1 MREQEFRRLAE
12 AGELK
17 LEADPS
23 DVQVDLREERVTIR
37 FTEEEMRAI
46 DREAVR
52 RGLGRSSLI
61 RMFVRESLEQ
71 SNDPLRHAQRV
82 RIVQSW
88 DGRVRIMPLTK
99 RGEVV

>member
-99 RGEVV
+99 RGEFV

>member
-1 MREQEFRRLAE
+1 MTEREFRRLAE
-12 AGELK
+12 GAELK
-17 LEADPS
+17 LEADPTE
-23 DVQVDLREERVTIR
+23 VHVDLREERVTIR

-46 DREAVR
+46 NREAVR

-71 SNDPLRHAQRV
+71 LNDPLRPTQRV
-82 RIVQSW
+82 PIIDW
-88 DGRVRIMPLTK
+88 DGRVRRMPLTK

>member
-1 MREQEFRRLAE
+1 MTEQEFRRLAE

-17 LEADPS
+17 LEAHPAE
-23 DVQVDLREERVTIR
+23 VHVDLREERVTIR

-71 SNDPLRHAQRV
+71 LNDPLRPAHRV
-82 RIVQSW
+82 HIIEW
-88 DGRVRIMPLTK
+88 DGRVRRMPLTK

>member
-1 MREQEFRRLAE
+1 MAEQEFRRLAE

-17 LEADPS
+17 LEAHPTE
-23 DVQVDLREERVTIR
+23 VHVDLREERVTIR

-71 SNDPLRHAQRV
+71 LNDPLRPAQRV
-82 RIVQSW
+82 HIIDW
-88 DGRVRIMPLTK
+88 DGRVRRMPLTK

>member
-1 MREQEFRRLAE
+1 MTEQEFRRLAE

-17 LEADPS
+17 LEVDPS
-23 DVQVDLREERVTIR
+23 EVHVDLREERVTIR

-46 DREAVR
+46 NQEAIR

-71 SNDPLRHAQRV
+71 LDDPLHHAQHV

-88 DGRVRIMPLTK
+88 DGRVRTMPLTK
-99 RGEVV
+99 RGDVV